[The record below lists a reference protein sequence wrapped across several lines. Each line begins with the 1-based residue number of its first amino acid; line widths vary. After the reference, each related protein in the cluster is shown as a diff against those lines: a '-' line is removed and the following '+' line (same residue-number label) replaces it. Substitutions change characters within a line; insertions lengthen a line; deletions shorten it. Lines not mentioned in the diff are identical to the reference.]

1 MHHLVETTVEHRIHM
16 VASTPDRKSAA
27 SPVPT
32 SAALFTPTHP
42 STPTGIGHGKTT
54 HCPDVSSALE
64 FRGEKSKLVINVPVG
79 GGTDMGMDVANVA
92 SITDETVMEEVTFEG
107 YSFGA
112 STQSAGKE
120 KTTFSGEV
128 VFNTGMVGYPEALT
142 DPSYRGQIL
151 VSPLRCILLHYT
163 QH

>member
-1 MHHLVETTVEHRIHM
+1 
-16 VASTPDRKSAA
+16 
-27 SPVPT
+27 
-32 SAALFTPTHP
+32 
-42 STPTGIGHGKTT
+42 
-54 HCPDVSSALE
+54 
-64 FRGEKSKLVINVPVG
+64 
-79 GGTDMGMDVANVA
+79 MGMDVANVA

-151 VSPLRCILLHYT
+151 VSPLHCILLHHT